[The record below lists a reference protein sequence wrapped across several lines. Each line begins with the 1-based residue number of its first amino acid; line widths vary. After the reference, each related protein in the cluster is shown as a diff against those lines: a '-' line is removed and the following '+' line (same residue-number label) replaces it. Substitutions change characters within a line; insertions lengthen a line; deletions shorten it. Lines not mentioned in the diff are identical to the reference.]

1 MWVARGGGVVI
12 FLQPQQ
18 NSPLHD
24 CSLNLHVCVLLST
37 IVLSQNQFLK
47 AESLEPLDLFK
58 LADSDQT
65 PAKTSL
71 FQALGQWG

>member
-1 MWVARGGGVVI
+1 MRVARGRGVVI

-24 CSLNLHVCVLLST
+24 CSLNLCVLLST
-37 IVLSQNQFLK
+37 IVVRQNQFLK
-47 AESLEPLDLFK
+47 AESLKPLDLLK

-65 PAKTSL
+65 PEKTSL
-71 FQALGQWG
+71 FQALGQ

>member
-1 MWVARGGGVVI
+1 MI

-24 CSLNLHVCVLLST
+24 CSLNLGVLLTT